1 MVLKNK
7 ERIVAVRRPRH
18 GSITLHTVQSSIE
31 QRVAYPQCRP
41 EEGKMCRL
49 AFLILV
55 FIFLCSGDAAAQNN
69 VDVKQDTV
77 DVKLRFNLNRPGN
90 FAGSILDIIES
101 PNTMAGVIEAGC
113 LAELQQ

>member
-1 MVLKNK
+1 
-7 ERIVAVRRPRH
+7 
-18 GSITLHTVQSSIE
+18 
-31 QRVAYPQCRP
+31 
-41 EEGKMCRL
+41 MCRL

>member
-1 MVLKNK
+1 MSPSFFDFGFHL
-7 ERIVAVRRPRH
+7 
-18 GSITLHTVQSSIE
+18 
-31 QRVAYPQCRP
+31 
-41 EEGKMCRL
+41 
-49 AFLILV
+49 F
-55 FIFLCSGDAAAQNN
+55 CSGDAAAQNN